1 MKPWYLPVCLAKRGQ
16 ILYNRVVE
24 QSQLVSDVDRLAES
38 LGEAPEPVSEPVL
51 VVVSGLPGTGKSYFC
66 RRLTER
72 LPSIVLESD
81 ALRRVLFPQPSHSPA
96 ESARLFKAIRL
107 LVDRLLRRGFC
118 LILDATNLSERY
130 REYFYSIAGRLDVKL
145 VLVSVEAPPLLV
157 KERLAARL
165 GDASEN
171 SAADW
176 GVYMKMKASVE
187 KITRKH
193 YVVDTSR
200 DITPVLV
207 KIMREIGRR

>member
-1 MKPWYLPVCLAKRGQ
+1 LKPRYLSVYLAKRGE
-16 ILYNRVVE
+16 IFYNRVVE
-24 QSQLVSDVDRLAES
+24 QSPLVSDVDRLAES
-38 LGEAPEPVSEPVL
+38 LGEVPEPVAEPVL

-72 LPSIVLESD
+72 LPSIILESD
-81 ALRRVLFPQPSHSPA
+81 ALRKVLFPQPSHSPA

-130 REYFYSIAGRLDVKL
+130 REYFYSIAERLDVKL

-165 GDASEN
+165 GDVSEN
-171 SAADW
+171 PAADW
-176 GVYMKMKASVE
+176 GVYMKMKQSVE
-187 KITRKH
+187 KISRKH

-200 DITPVLV
+200 DITPVLQ